1 MSRKLPFVAARTVRE
16 WKQVNT
22 YQFQLFNKMMASDYQ
37 PTRLPYGIT
46 RLLARSTTPKLV
58 RVRVTQTYLRG
69 EMMKYREVE
78 KMIKYARAYLA
89 A

>member
-69 EMMKYREVE
+69 ETMKYREVE
-78 KMIKYARAYLA
+78 KMIKYVRAYVA